1 MKQETRSFYQ
11 IAVRSAL
18 ERIVRGLDDAL
29 DLGAL
34 ARGAALSPLHFH
46 RIFRGMLGET
56 PLELQRR
63 LRLERAA
70 TRLAQGDASVTSI
83 AFDAGYE
90 THESF
95 SRAFRGAYSLSP
107 SEFRTRASQAREGC
121 QAPPRPEL
129 AARSGIHFAP
139 HVEAELVQS
148 FDRAVLARGAFTQG
162 EGPMLIEIQNMPEMR
177 VAAVRHIGPYNA
189 ISEAFA
195 RLGELAGG
203 AGLVGDPAPTMLA
216 IYHDD
221 PEATSPAELRSDAA
235 LVVPED
241 RALPPELTELRIP
254 AGRYARATH
263 IGPYTLLGDAWARL
277 MGEWLANSEHRVGSA
292 MSYEIYRNTPLS
304 AAPSELRTELYLP
317 IA

>member
-1 MKQETRSFYQ
+1 MKQETRSFYE

-18 ERIVRGLDDAL
+18 ERIVRSLDDAL

-70 TRLAQGDASVTSI
+70 LRLAQSDASVTSI

-95 SRAFRGAYSLSP
+95 TRAFRGAYSLSP

-121 QAPPRPEL
+121 HAPPRPEL

-139 HVEAELVQS
+139 HQAELVLS
-148 FDRAVLARGAFTQG
+148 VARGNFAQG
-162 EGPMLIEIQNMPEMR
+162 ESPMLIEIQNMPEMR
-177 VAAVRHIGPYNA
+177 VAAVRHIGPYSN

-195 RLGELAGG
+195 RLGELAGR
-203 AGLVGDPAPTMLA
+203 AGLIGEPPPTMLA

-221 PEATSPAELRSDAA
+221 PEATPPAELRSDAA
-235 LVVPED
+235 IVVPEG

-254 AGRYARATH
+254 AGRYAVGTH
-263 IGPYTLLGDAWARL
+263 IGPYALLGDAWARL
-277 MGEWLANSEHRVGSA
+277 MGEWLVRSEHRVGNA
-292 MSYEIYRNTPLS
+292 LSYEIYRNTPMT
-304 AAPSELRTELYLP
+304 AAPSELRTDLYLP